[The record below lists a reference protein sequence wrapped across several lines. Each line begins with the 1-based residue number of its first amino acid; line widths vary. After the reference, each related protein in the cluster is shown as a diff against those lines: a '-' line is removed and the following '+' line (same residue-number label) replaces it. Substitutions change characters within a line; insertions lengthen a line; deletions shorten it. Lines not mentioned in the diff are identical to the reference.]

1 MPHFLIC
8 NAAIFPGQVSIEF
21 HAQNDTN
28 FIVLHSDNLTI
39 LDKMIQ
45 DSRGNNLTITRL
57 LEYPEAQQIY
67 IEIREK
73 FEKRHNYTMKF
84 RYNFELNKLGTGF
97 YLTSYI
103 NENGDKK

>member
-1 MPHFLIC
+1 MESNLDKC
-8 NAAIFPGQVSIEF
+8 VCSLTGQVSIEF

-39 LDKMIQ
+39 IDKIIQ
-45 DSRGNNLTITRL
+45 DSRGNNLTISRL
-57 LEYPEAQQIY
+57 LEYPGAQQIY

-73 FEKRHNYTMKF
+73 LEKKHNYTMKI
-84 RYNFELNKLGTGF
+84 RYNFELNREERGF

>member
-1 MPHFLIC
+1 
-8 NAAIFPGQVSIEF
+8 
-21 HAQNDTN
+21 
-28 FIVLHSDNLTI
+28 
-39 LDKMIQ
+39 MIQ

-73 FEKRHNYTMKF
+73 FEKRHNYTMKI
-84 RYNFELNKLGTGF
+84 RYNFELNKLRTGF